1 METRIRGL
9 LETQRNLEKVAADLD
24 GEPMVR
30 AMRDATLLIAA
41 DAKRNAPVDTGRLKS
56 IIHPEIRRERVLQ
69 GVVGSVVKYAP
80 YVETGTRPH
89 MPPPAALQTWARRTA
104 RAPGRWPW
112 PSGRGARRGTA
123 TCSARWTPTASAF
136 SGCSMRRWGGWSG
149 EVRAGGGD

>member
-9 LETQRNLEKVAADLD
+9 LQTQRNLEKVAADLD

-41 DAKRNAPVDTGRLKS
+41 DAKRNAPVDTGRLKAS
-56 IIHPEIRRERVLQ
+56 IHPEIRRERVLQ

-89 MPPPAALQTWARRTA
+89 MPPPAALQTWARRHGTSA
-104 RAPGRWPW
+104 WAVALAIRA
-112 PSGRGARRGTA
+112 RGTKGHRYLQRA
-123 TCSARWTPTASAF
+123 VDANRERIFRLFDEAV
-136 SGCSMRRWGGWSG
+136 GRM
-149 EVRAGGGD
+149 VR

>member
-30 AMRDATLLIAA
+30 VMRDATLIIAA
-41 DAKRNAPVDTGRLKS
+41 DAKRNVPVDTGRLKS
-56 IIHPEIRRERVLQ
+56 SIHPEIRRDRVLQ

-89 MPPPAALQTWARRTA
+89 MPPPAALQTWARRHGA
-104 RAPGRWPW
+104 NAWAVALAIRA
-112 PSGRGARRGTA
+112 RGTKA
-123 TCSARWTPTASAF
+123 HRYLQRAVEANRARIFRMFDAAVGRIT
-136 SGCSMRRWGGWSG
+136 R
-149 EVRAGGGD
+149 